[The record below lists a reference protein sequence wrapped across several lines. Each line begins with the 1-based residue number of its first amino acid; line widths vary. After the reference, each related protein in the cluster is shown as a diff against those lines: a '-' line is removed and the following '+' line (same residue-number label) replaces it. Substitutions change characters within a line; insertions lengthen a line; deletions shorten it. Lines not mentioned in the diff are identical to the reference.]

1 MIKVTELRLGNWVSY
16 RYSMGK
22 TGDGPWEQDFIDKQ
36 LLRAKDIAYCEE
48 VPSNFNPIPLTAEWL
63 IKFGLEKHDEMRLY
77 PNIPTYIDIINQVT
91 VRKEE
96 SKWRFIYQGS
106 RLLNNLKYVHQ
117 LQNLFFALTGEEL
130 TISTPI
136 PT

>member
-22 TGDGPWEQDFIDKQ
+22 TGDGPWEQDFRDKQ

-63 IKFGLEKHDEMRLY
+63 MKFGLEKHDVL
-77 PNIPTYIDIINQVT
+77 
-91 VRKEE
+91 
-96 SKWRFIYQGS
+96 S
-106 RLLNNLKYVHQ
+106 
-117 LQNLFFALTGEEL
+117 ALT
-130 TISTPI
+130 PI
-136 PT
+136 VTYTRYN